1 MNPTD
6 PLPTGLSWLRSQISS
21 EPFRPLHGL
30 EARSFDSIGS
40 TCLGYTF
47 PPPGPLTTPTTSTA
61 LPLLIGRYLNL
72 PVVELDAADSL
83 SPLQSCTAL
92 QRLIVSGNGGDDEAP
107 MLVPAL
113 PWLTSLQLADFVELA
128 GSGLSACTAL
138 TSLDMYSDALPVGIS
153 GCTALRRL
161 ELTGHWADGNNVGA
175 DGAAVSASPPDDPE
189 DDGGM
194 RSLTSLSAL
203 QHVHLSECHYV
214 SRLDVLAAWT
224 ALQHLEL
231 SHLPHLRSL
240 SPLAHC
246 SALQQLCIEECDGVS
261 DLTPLSA
268 CVALHHLSLAA
279 LVQLTNLSPLSAL
292 VGLSRLRFAWCNGV
306 RDLGPLSSMVGLA
319 ALQLS
324 HCPNLEG
331 LPATLSACTRLREL
345 GLCRCVGAA
354 DADAVAEQVGR
365 LAAVRRLSLPD
376 METHDRVFVRGRLVG
391 VVVDRVHCVGIGPE

>member
-1 MNPTD
+1 M
-6 PLPTGLSWLRSQISS
+6 
-21 EPFRPLHGL
+21 
-30 EARSFDSIGS
+30 
-40 TCLGYTF
+40 
-47 PPPGPLTTPTTSTA
+47 
-61 LPLLIGRYLNL
+61 
-72 PVVELDAADSL
+72 ELDADSL

-92 QRLIVSGNGGDDEAP
+92 QYLVVSGDGGNDGAP

-113 PWLTSLQLADFVELA
+113 PWLAALQLSAFVELA
-128 GSGLSACTAL
+128 DEGLSACSAL
-138 TSLDMYSDALPVGIS
+138 TSLDMQPRSLPVGLS
-153 GCTALRRL
+153 CCTALREL
-161 ELTGHWADGNNVGA
+161 LLTGHWYDNDGREADEGTAG
-175 DGAAVSASPPDDPE
+175 SARPKDDSDE
-189 DDGGM
+189 DDGGLQ
-194 RSLTSLSAL
+194 SLTSLSAL